1 MNVLPL
7 ESASDCFFVIHTQ
20 WKFVFKMPIS
30 YLLLPCINFIISMT
44 NIDFTEVKIDQI
56 ITHHIGNRLE
66 EEGIA
71 LSEEASNVGEET
83 YSYLLKYFLH
93 PFELL
98 DFYQFSHSVEL
109 EMNEVF
115 ILSKK
120 TFADQSSFVQN
131 SQNIAKLLY
140 EHSEHPKIKEG
151 ELNVVYFKEVD
162 FNGEWVDAIGIFK
175 SETNV
180 PFLKMQEEERNYS
193 IEHEFGFAL
202 KGIDKAC
209 LIVNFEAEDGYR
221 VLIKDHRNKGNEAQ
235 YWKDDFLQ
243 LKSISDD
250 YSNTKELMDITKEF
264 VTKQMPEEFEV
275 ERTDKIDLLNRTMD
289 YFKQNES
296 FDKETFE
303 QNVFQDE
310 EVINSFRIYDNSYRE
325 ENELEESNNFT
336 ISDQAVK
343 KQTRSFKS
351 VLKLDKNFHVYIH
364 GDKNL
369 IEKGVENDGRKFYK
383 IYYENEK

>member
-1 MNVLPL
+1 
-7 ESASDCFFVIHTQ
+7 
-20 WKFVFKMPIS
+20 
-30 YLLLPCINFIISMT
+30 MT
-44 NIDFTEVKIDQI
+44 NIDFTEVKIEQI

-66 EEGIA
+66 EEGII
-71 LSEEASNVGEET
+71 LSEEASSVGEET

-109 EMNEVF
+109 EMNEVYTLAKQIF
-115 ILSKK
+115 QKRDEFTK
-120 TFADQSSFVQN
+120 N
-131 SQNIAKLLY
+131 SQGIATLLY

-151 ELNVVYFKEVD
+151 ELNIVYFKEVD
-162 FNGEWVDAIGIFK
+162 FNGEWVDAIGVFK

-180 PFLKMQEEERNYS
+180 PFLKMQEEERKYS

-275 ERTDKIDLLNRTMD
+275 GRTDKIDLLNRTMD

-310 EVINSFRIYDNSYRE
+310 NVINSFRIYDNSYRE
-325 ENELEESNNFT
+325 ENELEESSNFN

-343 KQTRSFKS
+343 KQARSFKS

-364 GDKNL
+364 GNKNL